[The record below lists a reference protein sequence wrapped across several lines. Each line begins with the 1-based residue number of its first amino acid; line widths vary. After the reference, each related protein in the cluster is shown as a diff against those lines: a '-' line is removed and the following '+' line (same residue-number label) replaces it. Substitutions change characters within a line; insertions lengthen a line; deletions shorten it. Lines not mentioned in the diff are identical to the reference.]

1 MKYTIHYECTTEIGI
16 FKAEVDVE
24 CKNPP
29 TSTDGY
35 IIDAVLR
42 DSVRLHRS
50 GQGSTRI
57 ITIKEHSK

>member
-1 MKYTIHYECTTEIGI
+1 MKYTIHYVCNTENGI

-24 CKNPP
+24 YDKQP
-29 TSTDGY
+29 TTTDGH

-42 DSVRLHRS
+42 DSVRFHKS
-50 GQGSTRI
+50 GQGSTKI

>member
-16 FKAEVDVE
+16 LKAEVIVE

-29 TSTDGY
+29 TSTDSH
-35 IIDAVLR
+35 IIDVVLR
-42 DSVRLHRS
+42 DSVRFHKS
-50 GQGSTRI
+50 GHGSTRI